1 MDEFGVLVERYG
13 VKVQG
18 GKSTPMANLKANKTN
33 FTNGFP
39 SNLGFNSGQNSGY
52 SSDPFDGSFPNDL
65 DGIFRSKSSQNYDN
79 NDIFGGVFAN
89 SKQQNNVDIESVL
102 GGSNSNNNN
111 NYGGNNSYDDFDL
124 FGTAPKRSDSIDDLF
139 GNLGLKSDGPKKDH
153 AGKRSESDDLIPGFG
168 DFSSPSYGK
177 KLETKGSQQSNS
189 SKSSSS
195 SPDDPFLVF
204 ESSTREANAATWPFS
219 ESSEHHP
226 GISTVTSSIDELE
239 DFANFKVRS
248 NITERSHDTKRD
260 TYVKKPVDRAQ
271 EKSKNVRVTIN
282 KPSKTTTPKS
292 AAKGHVSA
300 DFHEKGKPEEKKSS
314 SIRKNVSPVKNF
326 VDDLM
331 FFGDSAPSSEVFQ
344 EVEGESEERR
354 RARLKHHMKTQERM
368 AKALAEK
375 TQRDL
380 QSQNEQEEKHRL
392 AEMLDYDIKRWAT
405 GKEGNLRALLSSLQH
420 VLWPEC
426 GWQPVSLTDLIT
438 STSVKKVYHRAT
450 LCVHPDKVQQKG
462 ATVRQKYIA
471 EKVFDLLKEAW
482 NKFNT
487 EELR

>member
-18 GKSTPMANLKANKTN
+18 GKSTPMANLKAKTN
-33 FTNGFP
+33 STNGFP
-39 SNLGFNSGQNSGY
+39 SNLGFNSGY
-52 SSDPFDGSFPNDL
+52 TSDPFANDL

-89 SKQQNNVDIESVL
+89 SKQQNNNVDIESVL
-102 GGSNSNNNN
+102 GGSTNKN
-111 NYGGNNSYDDFDL
+111 NYEDFDL
-124 FGTAPKRSDSIDDLF
+124 FGMETKKSDSIDDLF
-139 GNLGLKSDGPKKDH
+139 GNLGLKSNISKKDPV
-153 AGKRSESDDLIPGFG
+153 GKRSINDDLIPGFG
-168 DFSSPSYGK
+168 DFSSPSYSK
-177 KLETKGSQQSNS
+177 KLDPRSPQQSNS

-204 ESSTREANAATWPFS
+204 ESSTSLANASSWPFS

-226 GISTVTSSIDELE
+226 GVSSVTSSIDELE

-248 NITERSHDTKRD
+248 DTTEQPHALKKDFS
-260 TYVKKPVDRAQ
+260 VKKPVDRAQ

-282 KPSKTTTPKS
+282 KLSKTTNPKS
-292 AAKGHVSA
+292 AAESHMSA
-300 DFHEKGKPEEKKSS
+300 GFHEKGRPEEKKSS
-314 SIRKNVSPVKNF
+314 FSKKNVSPVKNF

-331 FFGDSAPSSEVFQ
+331 FFGDSAPSSEIFQ

-354 RARLKHHMKTQERM
+354 NARLKQHMKTQERM

-392 AEMLDYDIKRWAT
+392 AETLDYDIKRWAT

-438 STSVKKVYHRAT
+438 STSVKKIYHKST

>member
-18 GKSTPMANLKANKTN
+18 GKSTPMANLKANKN
-33 FTNGFP
+33 NSSNGFP

-52 SSDPFDGSFPNDL
+52 TSDPFSNNDL
-65 DGIFRSKSSQNYDN
+65 DGIFRSNSSHNHYYDNN

-89 SKQQNNVDIESVL
+89 SNTNNVDIESVL
-102 GGSNSNNNN
+102 GGSINKNKGPKN
-111 NYGGNNSYDDFDL
+111 NYDDDFDL
-124 FGTAPKRSDSIDDLF
+124 FGMEKKKSDSIDDLF
-139 GNLGLKSDGPKKDH
+139 GNLGLKKDPV
-153 AGKRSESDDLIPGFG
+153 GDDLIPGFG
-168 DFSSPSYGK
+168 DFTSPSYSK
-177 KLETKGSQQSNS
+177 KLDRRSPQQSNS

-195 SPDDPFLVF
+195 SADDPFLVF
-204 ESSTREANAATWPFS
+204 ESSTSEANTSSWPFS

-226 GISTVTSSIDELE
+226 GISSVTSSINELE
-239 DFANFKVRS
+239 DFANFKVKS
-248 NITERSHDTKRD
+248 DTTEQPHVPKKDFS
-260 TYVKKPVDRAQ
+260 VKKPVDRAQ

-282 KPSKTTTPKS
+282 KPNKTTKPKS
-292 AAKGHVSA
+292 AAEGRMSA
-300 DFHEKGKPEEKKSS
+300 GFHEKGRPEEKKSS
-314 SIRKNVSPVKNF
+314 FSKKNVSPVKNF

-331 FFGDSAPSSEVFQ
+331 SFGDSATSSEVFQ
-344 EVEGESEERR
+344 EVEGESDERR
-354 RARLKHHMKTQERM
+354 NARLKQHLKTQERM

-392 AEMLDYDIKRWAT
+392 AETLNYDIKRWAT

-438 STSVKKVYHRAT
+438 STSVKKVYHKAT

>member
-18 GKSTPMANLKANKTN
+18 GKSTPMANLKAKNN
-33 FTNGFP
+33 SSNGFP
-39 SNLGFNSGQNSGY
+39 SNLGFNSGQK
-52 SSDPFDGSFPNDL
+52 SDPFANDL
-65 DGIFRSKSSQNYDN
+65 DGIFRSKVSENYDD

-89 SKQQNNVDIESVL
+89 LKQGNSVDIESVL
-102 GGSNSNNNN
+102 GGSTNKNN
-111 NYGGNNSYDDFDL
+111 YDDFDL
-124 FGTAPKRSDSIDDLF
+124 FGVETKKNDSIDALF
-139 GNLGLKSDGPKKDH
+139 GNLGLNSDRH
-153 AGKRSESDDLIPGFG
+153 AAGKRLQSDDLIPGFG
-168 DFSSPSYGK
+168 EFSSPSYGK
-177 KLETKGSQQSNS
+177 KLDPRSPQQSNS

-204 ESSTREANAATWPFS
+204 ESSTSEANAASWPFS

-226 GISTVTSSIDELE
+226 GVSSVTSSIDELE

-248 NITERSHDTKRD
+248 DTTERPHVPKKDSS
-260 TYVKKPVDRAQ
+260 VKNPVDRAQ

-282 KPSKTTTPKS
+282 KPSKTTKPKS
-292 AAKGHVSA
+292 AAEGHKSA
-300 DFHEKGKPEEKKSS
+300 GFHEKGRPEEKKSS
-314 SIRKNVSPVKNF
+314 LSKKNVSPVKNF

-331 FFGDSAPSSEVFQ
+331 FFGDFAPSSEAFQ
-344 EVEGESEERR
+344 EVEDESEERR
-354 RARLKHHMKTQERM
+354 NARLKQHMKTQERM

-392 AEMLDYDIKRWAT
+392 AETLSYDIKRWAT

-438 STSVKKVYHRAT
+438 STSVKKIYHKAT

-462 ATVRQKYIA
+462 ATIRQKYIA

>member
-33 FTNGFP
+33 STNGFP

-52 SSDPFDGSFPNDL
+52 SSDPFANDL

-124 FGTAPKRSDSIDDLF
+124 FGTAPKKSDSIDDLF

-204 ESSTREANAATWPFS
+204 KSSTREANASSWPFS

-248 NITERSHDTKRD
+248 NVTEQSHDTKKD
-260 TYVKKPVDRAQ
+260 AYVKKPVERAQ
-271 EKSKNVRVTIN
+271 EKSKSVRVTIN

-292 AAKGHVSA
+292 AAKV
-300 DFHEKGKPEEKKSS
+300 
-314 SIRKNVSPVKNF
+314 
-326 VDDLM
+326 
-331 FFGDSAPSSEVFQ
+331 
-344 EVEGESEERR
+344 
-354 RARLKHHMKTQERM
+354 
-368 AKALAEK
+368 
-375 TQRDL
+375 
-380 QSQNEQEEKHRL
+380 
-392 AEMLDYDIKRWAT
+392 LD
-405 GKEGNLRALLSSLQH
+405 
-420 VLWPEC
+420 
-426 GWQPVSLTDLIT
+426 
-438 STSVKKVYHRAT
+438 
-450 LCVHPDKVQQKG
+450 
-462 ATVRQKYIA
+462 
-471 EKVFDLLKEAW
+471 
-482 NKFNT
+482 
-487 EELR
+487 

>member
-18 GKSTPMANLKANKTN
+18 GKSTPMANLKAKTN
-33 FTNGFP
+33 SSDGFP
-39 SNLGFNSGQNSGY
+39 SNLGFNSGQNS
-52 SSDPFDGSFPNDL
+52 DPFDGSFSNDL
-65 DGIFRSKSSQNYDN
+65 DGIFRSNSSHNYDD

-89 SKQQNNVDIESVL
+89 LKQQNNVDIESVL
-102 GGSNSNNNN
+102 GGSTNKN
-111 NYGGNNSYDDFDL
+111 NYASNSAYDDFDF
-124 FGTAPKRSDSIDDLF
+124 FGTEPKKSDSVDDLF
-139 GNLGLKSDGPKKDH
+139 GNLGLKSDGSKKDP
-153 AGKRSESDDLIPGFG
+153 AGKRSGSDDLIPGFG
-168 DFSSPSYGK
+168 DFSSLTYGK
-177 KLETKGSQQSNS
+177 KPDPKSPEQLNS
-189 SKSSSS
+189 SKSSSA

-204 ESSTREANAATWPFS
+204 ESSTSEANASSWPFS

-226 GISTVTSSIDELE
+226 GISSVTSSINELE
-239 DFANFKVRS
+239 DFANFKVR
-248 NITERSHDTKRD
+248 NDTTERPHVPKKDSS
-260 TYVKKPVDRAQ
+260 VKKPVDRAQ
-271 EKSKNVRVTIN
+271 EKSKSVRVTIN
-282 KPSKTTTPKS
+282 KPSKTTKPKS
-292 AAKGHVSA
+292 AAEGHMSVG
-300 DFHEKGKPEEKKSS
+300 FHEKGRPEEKKSS
-314 SIRKNVSPVKNF
+314 FSKKNVSPVKNF

-331 FFGDSAPSSEVFQ
+331 FFGDVAPSSEAFQ
-344 EVEGESEERR
+344 EVEDESEERR
-354 RARLKHHMKTQERM
+354 NARLKQHMKTQERM

-375 TQRDL
+375 TRRDL
-380 QSQNEQEEKHRL
+380 QSLNEQEEKHRL
-392 AEMLDYDIKRWAT
+392 AETLNYDIKRWAT

-438 STSVKKVYHRAT
+438 SVSVKKIYYKAT

>member
-1 MDEFGVLVERYG
+1 MDQFGVLVERYG

-18 GKSTPMANLKANKTN
+18 GKSTPMANLKAKANS
-33 FTNGFP
+33 TNGFP
-39 SNLGFNSGQNSGY
+39 SNLGFNSGQNSG
-52 SSDPFDGSFPNDL
+52 DPFANDL
-65 DGIFRSKSSQNYDN
+65 DGFFTSHNYND

-89 SKQQNNVDIESVL
+89 SKQQQNNVDIESVL
-102 GGSNSNNNN
+102 GVSSSANKNNAN
-111 NYGGNNSYDDFDL
+111 DDFDL
-124 FGTAPKRSDSIDDLF
+124 FGMEPNKSDSIDDLF
-139 GNLGLKSDGPKKDH
+139 GDLGLKSDGPKKDP
-153 AGKRSESDDLIPGFG
+153 AGNRAEIDDLIPGFG
-168 DFSSPSYGK
+168 DFSSPTYSK
-177 KLETKGSQQSNS
+177 KPDPRSPQQSNS

-195 SPDDPFLVF
+195 SQDDPFLVF
-204 ESSTREANAATWPFS
+204 ESSTSEANPSSWPFS

-226 GISTVTSSIDELE
+226 GISSVTTSIDELE

-248 NITERSHDTKRD
+248 DTTERPHVPKKDSS
-260 TYVKKPVDRAQ
+260 VKKPADRVQ
-271 EKSKNVRVTIN
+271 DKSKNVRVTIN
-282 KPSKTTTPKS
+282 KPSTTTKPKS
-292 AAKGHVSA
+292 TAEGHMSA
-300 DFHEKGKPEEKKSS
+300 GFHEKGRPEEKKSS
-314 SIRKNVSPVKNF
+314 LSKKNMSPVKNF

-331 FFGDSAPSSEVFQ
+331 FFGDSAPSSEAFQ
-344 EVEGESEERR
+344 EIEDESEERR
-354 RARLKHHMKTQERM
+354 NARLKQHLKTQERM
-368 AKALAEK
+368 ARALAEK

-392 AEMLDYDIKRWAT
+392 ADTLNYDIKRWAT

-438 STSVKKVYHRAT
+438 STSVKKVYHKAT

>member
-18 GKSTPMANLKANKTN
+18 GKSTPMANLKAKTN
-33 FTNGFP
+33 SSNGFP
-39 SNLGFNSGQNSGY
+39 SNLGFNSGKNSGY
-52 SSDPFDGSFPNDL
+52 SSGDPFANDL
-65 DGIFRSKSSQNYDN
+65 DGIFRSNTSQNYDD
-79 NDIFGGVFAN
+79 NDVFGGVFAN
-89 SKQQNNVDIESVL
+89 SKQQQNNVDIES
-102 GGSNSNNNN
+102 GSGSTNKI
-111 NYGGNNSYDDFDL
+111 NYASTNANDDFDL
-124 FGTAPKRSDSIDDLF
+124 FGTEPKRSDSIDDLF
-139 GNLGLKSDGPKKDH
+139 GNLGLKSDGLKKDP

-168 DFSSPSYGK
+168 DFSSPSYSK
-177 KLETKGSQQSNS
+177 KPDPRSPQQLNS
-189 SKSSSS
+189 SKSSFS

-204 ESSTREANAATWPFS
+204 ESSTSEANASSWPFS

-226 GISTVTSSIDELE
+226 GINSVTSSIDELE
-239 DFANFKVRS
+239 DFANFKVR
-248 NITERSHDTKRD
+248 NDTTERPHLPKKDSS
-260 TYVKKPVDRAQ
+260 VKKPVDRAQ

-282 KPSKTTTPKS
+282 KPNKATKPKS
-292 AAKGHVSA
+292 AAEDHMSAGFHKKGR
-300 DFHEKGKPEEKKSS
+300 PEEKKSS
-314 SIRKNVSPVKNF
+314 LSKKNVSPVKNF

-331 FFGDSAPSSEVFQ
+331 FFGDSAPFSEAFQ
-344 EVEGESEERR
+344 EVEDESEERR
-354 RARLKHHMKTQERM
+354 NARLKQHLKTQERM

-375 TQRDL
+375 TRRDL

-392 AEMLDYDIKRWAT
+392 ADTLNYDIKRWAT

-438 STSVKKVYHRAT
+438 STSVKKIYHKAT

>member
-18 GKSTPMANLKANKTN
+18 GKSTPMANMKAKANSA
-33 FTNGFP
+33 NGFP
-39 SNLGFNSGQNSGY
+39 TNIGFNSGQNPGY
-52 SSDPFDGSFPNDL
+52 GSDSFADDL
-65 DGIFRSKSSQNYDN
+65 GGIFRSKSRQNYDD

-89 SKQQNNVDIESVL
+89 SKEQNNNNNVDIESVL
-102 GGSNSNNNN
+102 GGSINNKNA
-111 NYGGNNSYDDFDL
+111 YDDF
-124 FGTAPKRSDSIDDLF
+124 GTFCMETKKSDSIDDLF
-139 GNLGLKSDGPKKDH
+139 GNLGLKSDGKKNDS
-153 AGKRSESDDLIPGFG
+153 AGKRLESDDLIPGFG
-168 DFSSPSYGK
+168 DFSSPNYGRK
-177 KLETKGSQQSNS
+177 PDPRSPQQSNS

-204 ESSTREANAATWPFS
+204 ESSTGEANASSWPFS

-226 GISTVTSSIDELE
+226 RVSSVTSSIDELE

-248 NITERSHDTKRD
+248 DTTEPLHVPKKDSP
-260 TYVKKPVDRAQ
+260 VKKPVERPQ
-271 EKSKNVRVTIN
+271 EKSKNVKVTIN
-282 KPSKTTTPKS
+282 KPSNTTKPKS
-292 AAKGHVSA
+292 AAEGHMSA
-300 DFHEKGKPEEKKSS
+300 GFHEKGRPQEKKSS
-314 SIRKNVSPVKNF
+314 FSKKNVSPVKNF

-331 FFGDSAPSSEVFQ
+331 SFGDSAPSYEAFQ
-344 EVEGESEERR
+344 EVVDESEERR
-354 RARLKHHMKTQERM
+354 NARLKQHKKTQERM

-392 AEMLDYDIKRWAT
+392 AETLNYDIKRWAT

-438 STSVKKVYHRAT
+438 STSVKKIYHKAT

>member
-18 GKSTPMANLKANKTN
+18 GKSTPMANLKAKNN
-33 FTNGFP
+33 SSNGFP
-39 SNLGFNSGQNSGY
+39 SNLGFNSGQNIGY
-52 SSDPFDGSFPNDL
+52 SSGDPFANDL
-65 DGIFRSKSSQNYDN
+65 DGIFRSNTSQNYDD

-89 SKQQNNVDIESVL
+89 SKQQQNNVDIESVL
-102 GGSNSNNNN
+102 GVSSSGNNN
-111 NYGGNNSYDDFDL
+111 NYASKTVNDDFDL
-124 FGTAPKRSDSIDDLF
+124 FGTEPNRSDSIDDLF
-139 GNLGLKSDGPKKDH
+139 GNLGLKSDGLKKDP
-153 AGKRSESDDLIPGFG
+153 AGKRSESDNLIPGFG
-168 DFSSPSYGK
+168 DFSSPSYSK
-177 KLETKGSQQSNS
+177 KSDPRSPQQSNS

-204 ESSTREANAATWPFS
+204 ESSTSKANASSWPFS
-219 ESSEHHP
+219 ESSEHHGGSNP
-226 GISTVTSSIDELE
+226 VTSSIDELE

-248 NITERSHDTKRD
+248 DTTERPHVPKKDSS
-260 TYVKKPVDRAQ
+260 VKNPVDRAQ
-271 EKSKNVRVTIN
+271 EKSKNVRATIN
-282 KPSKTTTPKS
+282 KPSNMTKTKS
-292 AAKGHVSA
+292 AAEGHISAGFHKKGR
-300 DFHEKGKPEEKKSS
+300 PEEKKSS
-314 SIRKNVSPVKNF
+314 LSKKNVSPVKNL

-331 FFGDSAPSSEVFQ
+331 FFGDSAPSSEAFQ
-344 EVEGESEERR
+344 EVEDESEERR
-354 RARLKHHMKTQERM
+354 NARLKHHLKTQERM

-392 AEMLDYDIKRWAT
+392 ADTLNYDIKRWAT

-438 STSVKKVYHRAT
+438 SISVKKIYHKAT

-482 NKFNT
+482 NKFNS